1 MRGGYGLEPCSSAVF
16 SPGTNRAPTA
26 VCVRAYTAP
35 LPLSAGLVRAG
46 AGRCLPGV
54 TPAVEDRWQPMNNTK
69 RVLAALALAGAA
81 LSVATSAHAADPAPV
96 TGRLTSNDALLVE
109 AVHTDINRFGTNIIS
124 GDHDFF
130 PNGGM

>member
-1 MRGGYGLEPCSSAVF
+1 
-16 SPGTNRAPTA
+16 
-26 VCVRAYTAP
+26 
-35 LPLSAGLVRAG
+35 
-46 AGRCLPGV
+46 
-54 TPAVEDRWQPMNNTK
+54 MNNTK